1 MNVHCWFHPAHST
14 ALRGNQGAHGTTPSQ
29 HTASM
34 VQHPGG
40 VRGPEV
46 IDSASSALRRHTVLA
61 TAVTSAPTTSPIP
74 VMSGGGEAGRSDSR
88 TSAPNHDEEDVGGLG
103 LSSIIAPASQK
114 PIRRRMRMI
123 TSCLECRRRK
133 LKCAKTH
140 PCLNCKKFQ
149 RECVYLG
156 PNLDE
161 ASQQRLTEIKEKVG
175 CLERQLER
183 DVAKGATARRNG
195 SNSIKGLDPHNQRFV
210 ADDVDDD
217 LSEER
222 DLQITPMVTLDLT
235 YDDCSDGNGTDD
247 LIDLGVR
254 VGKMRITERIGGL
267 NRPRISEEI
276 QAGISGTQSSFYG
289 APGSFASD
297 EPQDPAELP
306 DFLKPG
312 ESYLAP
318 SSGFMF
324 GQFTESPALLELLP
338 PRELGHRLMR
348 RYFEAVHPI
357 ARCVHRPSLEAIYAS
372 FWNDVRRCIEP
383 RASVQA
389 IVFAAWFNAAVSA
402 DDTFCRDYKCT
413 RAQLV
418 QHMKISTE
426 TALSK
431 AGLLSTTRF
440 ETLQGFVMYLLCFLD
455 IRTCE
460 AQGPKPAIR
469 REDYDTR
476 MPVNCD
482 EDQLTLHSTAWP
494 EPAEAWTPVLLSIL
508 RFEIN
513 EMMRNIWTDRRK
525 LEMGKTTLMAMI
537 TRVEN
542 FRKRMLE
549 KYSRML
555 DDKVPVQKYAK
566 LVVELLLFRLHVMVL
581 HPFHSNTANPL
592 PPKLDGLLVTSGI
605 LIIEIAIRLES
616 NPMFRAWAWY
626 LGAYQQYQIAL
637 LLATEIYYRPKR
649 REAERIWPCL
659 DWVFRLDPNAPR
671 EQKIIQILSEIA
683 SKTSVYMSLRKVR
696 APMSINR
703 AVPGKQAVKESPP
716 SQLAEPLPPPSQSKK
731 LSFHQPDAGV
741 ISDLKAEYAT
751 CAPPLPSAG
760 APVTPSLPGAADPLA
775 TPLLPPSSSSMGFRI
790 PPQQQQQQQEYPQYQ
805 HHQQQQQQQQ
815 QVKLP
820 PQTHMVFAGV
830 TNGEALWSLP
840 PRLNGSGSPEIGID
854 GGSVA
859 GQPRLHGT
867 MAAPTSGQLQPPPIM
882 NMIQE
887 LDWEALH
894 QMFPMDPQ
902 TGELSFATF
911 VDSGTGSIGQW

>member
-1 MNVHCWFHPAHST
+1 MNAHCWFHPAHST
-14 ALRGNQGAHGTTPSQ
+14 ALRRDQGAHGTTPSQ
-29 HTASM
+29 HTVSM

-40 VRGPEV
+40 VRSPEV
-46 IDSASSALRRHTVLA
+46 IYSASSELQRHSLA
-61 TAVTSAPTTSPIP
+61 TAVTSAHTTSPIP
-74 VMSGGGEAGRSDSR
+74 VMSGGGEAGRSDGQ
-88 TSAPNHDEEDVGGLG
+88 TSEPNHDEEDVGGLG

-195 SNSIKGLDPHNQRFV
+195 NNSIKGPDLHNERFV

-372 FWNDVRRCIEP
+372 FWNDVGHYIEP

-418 QHMKISTE
+418 QHMKIATE

-469 REDYDTR
+469 REDYDTK

-494 EPAEAWTPVLLSIL
+494 EPAEAWTPVLLSIM

-525 LEMGKTTLMAMI
+525 LEIGKTTLMAMI

-555 DDKVPVQKYAK
+555 DDKVPDQKYAK

-616 NPMFRAWAWY
+616 NPMFRGWAWY

-637 LLATEIYYRPKR
+637 LLATEIYYRPNR

-671 EQKIIQILSEIA
+671 QQKIIQILTEIA

-760 APVTPSLPGAADPLA
+760 APVTPSLPGTADLLA
-775 TPLLPPSSSSMGFRI
+775 TPFLPPSSSSMGIMI
-790 PPQQQQQQQEYPQYQ
+790 PPQQQQQQQQEYPQYQ
-805 HHQQQQQQQQ
+805 HHHQQQQ

-840 PRLNGSGSPEIGID
+840 PQLNGSGSPEIGSD
-854 GGSVA
+854 GGSIA
-859 GQPRLHGT
+859 GQPQLHGT
-867 MAAPTSGQLQPPPIM
+867 MAAPTSGLPQPPPIM

-911 VDSGTGSIGQW
+911 VDSGTGSTGQW